1 LVDRKDMSFL
11 RKLMRCIDNVGRE
24 EYLTVEKVYKVYV
37 EYDLKYPQATLMSD
51 IDVIIVTPPERFEKI
66 KFEEIVDKFISK
78 HGIRTVVLNTKY
90 INDNRCDIL
99 LRGGY
104 LTSVEVIGD
113 ILYKDDMSYCIVE
126 ELFG

>member
-1 LVDRKDMSFL
+1 
-11 RKLMRCIDNVGRE
+11 MRCIDNVGRE